1 MRLRESRR
9 AALVALVGSG
19 WENERSWVAHV
30 YIIPAE
36 LILMFE
42 VRKLWLSLSRSLSLR
57 LSLSPSLSFS
67 LSLSLNL
74 SSSLIPRLRLSL
86 IMIMKETE
94 RAKEKKE
101 KQQKKQQKNNITRR
115 NERKHVEVGSRKVAS
130 GMPWRW
136 ILLTFSLIAF
146 RLGFFKWSKEST
158 QCVHRG
164 VRSEAGRVPGEGR
177 ESAARVPGECW
188 ESAGTAPN
196 HCTGTMDPDSDPS
209 KT

>member
-9 AALVALVGSG
+9 AALVARVGSG
-19 WENERSWVAHV
+19 WENEMYWVAHV

-36 LILMFE
+36 LILSFE
-42 VRKLWLSLSRSLSLR
+42 VRKHWLSLSRTLSLR
-57 LSLSPSLSFS
+57 LRLTPSLSLS

-74 SSSLIPRLRLSL
+74 SSSLSPRLSLSL

-101 KQQKKQQKNNITRR
+101 KQNKKKQKKNITRR

-136 ILLTFSLIAF
+136 ILLTFSSIL
-146 RLGFFKWSKEST
+146 LSKS
-158 QCVHRG
+158 
-164 VRSEAGRVPGEGR
+164 
-177 ESAARVPGECW
+177 
-188 ESAGTAPN
+188 
-196 HCTGTMDPDSDPS
+196 
-209 KT
+209 